1 MIWKNPVKAKVFND
15 LIGKLKEINTNYE
28 NAGSS
33 VSEENEKEWNEVLC
47 KIIILASFTKMNQ
60 A

>member
-1 MIWKNPVKAKVFND
+1 MKNPIKAKVFID
-15 LIGKLKEINTNYE
+15 LIGQLKKINFDYE